1 MRKVISAFLILA
13 MILLSS
19 LSGDAYAAGNARVI
33 SNGYTTFII
42 ESNGSVYGWGRNTY
56 GEVGNGT
63 TDDQHTPVM
72 INGLS
77 NIIEI
82 IPNTSG
88 SGYFFAIDNVG
99 SVYSWGYNGYG
110 QLGLGTTTN
119 QVIPTPIDG
128 LPAVSQ
134 IISNSNYTTYAITPD
149 GDVYA
154 WGNNSHGQVANG
166 NKNNQLTPYK
176 IESLPKVTTLT
187 CKNSVVFALTV
198 GKEVYAW
205 GLGTSFQ
212 MGNGGFV
219 SAQTSP
225 VKISGLSNVDEV
237 ITNSWASF
245 AICNSRQEVYS
256 WGKGSYGELGTN
268 SVENRTP
275 KRVWVLSD
283 INETIDKMVFEMN
296 TCFAITSSGT
306 LYGWGCNYNC
316 QLGNGKIPDEFIP
329 KLTPNIPKVKK
340 LIFNGYSGI
349 ALGVDGCV
357 YSWGKNQYGE
367 LGTDD
372 QYGRRYVEKIIPLGN
387 NIVEIFNGNNAMYA
401 RDANGNIY
409 GWGTNALGQAGIGSV
424 DNIVRPAII
433 PGLSDIA
440 YLKKTGNTV
449 FTVDF
454 DGVIY
459 GWGDNRYGQLGNGS
473 TEMAI
478 SPLALSIIPMTTVTG
493 TGNVNSVVPIIGSI
507 KALTISIT
515 HPVNISYS
523 IDPNSEDG
531 FLSSDISIKN
541 NSKVPVK
548 IHIASFAVADDSDL
562 PFQDVLPDGI
572 EWSSLS
578 LEDSKRYIALGLM
591 YVDESQWMIPQSD
604 LQNPL
609 YAIEIDDTYIGA
621 IAKGATGT
629 LRLCGKHG
637 LAFDGSYSSRHELI
651 FLISLL

>member
-1 MRKVISAFLILA
+1 MRKVISALLILA

-19 LSGDAYAAGNARVI
+19 LSGDAYAACNARVI

-42 ESNGSVYGWGRNTY
+42 KPNGTVYGWGRNTY

-63 TDDQHTPVM
+63 TDDQHTPGM
-72 INGLS
+72 IHGLS

-99 SVYSWGYNGYG
+99 RVYSWGYNGYG

-119 QVIPTPIDG
+119 QVIPTSIDG
-128 LPAVSQ
+128 IPAVSH

-154 WGNNSHGQVANG
+154 WGNNCHGQVANG

-176 IESLPKVTTLT
+176 IENLPKVTSLT

-245 AICNSRQEVYS
+245 AICNNRQEVYS

-306 LYGWGCNYNC
+306 LYGWGGNYNC

-329 KLTPNIPKVKK
+329 KLTPNLPKVKQF
-340 LIFNGYSGI
+340 IFNGYSGI

-357 YSWGKNQYGE
+357 YSWGKNLYGE

-372 QYGRRYVEKIIPLGN
+372 NYGRRYVEKIITLGN
-387 NIVEIFNGNNAMYA
+387 NIVEIYNGNNAMFA
-401 RDANGNIY
+401 KDTNGNLY
-409 GWGTNALGQAGIGSV
+409 GWGTNTLGQAGIGSA
-424 DNIVRPAII
+424 DSIVRPAVI
-433 PGLSDIA
+433 PGLSNIS
-440 YLKKTGNTV
+440 YLRKTGNTV
-449 FTVDF
+449 FASDS
-454 DGVIY
+454 DGEIFS
-459 GWGDNRYGQLGNGS
+459 WGDNRYGQLGNGS
-473 TEMAI
+473 TVMAT
-478 SPLALSIIPMTTVTG
+478 SPSAISIIPMTTVTG
-493 TGNVNSVVPIIGSI
+493 TGNVNSVVPIVGSI
-507 KALTISIT
+507 NALTISIT

-531 FLSSDISIKN
+531 FICSDINIQN

-548 IHIASFAVADDSDL
+548 IQILSFAIANDSDL
-562 PFQDVLPDGI
+562 AFQDVLPDGI
-572 EWSSLS
+572 EWSNLS

-591 YVDESQWMIPQSD
+591 YVDESQWMTPQSD
-604 LQNPL
+604 LLDPL
-609 YAIEIDDTYIGA
+609 YAVEINNSYIGA
-621 IAKGATGT
+621 LAKGAIGT
-629 LRLCGKHG
+629 LRLYGKHG
-637 LAFDGSYSSRHELI
+637 LAFDGNYSARHELV
-651 FLISLL
+651 FLVSLH